1 MNKCA
6 FDRDGM
12 CTALSEKQCV
22 GCRFRKTEEELK
34 EGRQKATER
43 LISLP
48 QSTQIRIA
56 RKYYNRGTIN
66 G

>member
-6 FDRDGM
+6 FDRDCI

-22 GCRFRKTEEELK
+22 GCGFRKTEEELK
-34 EGRQKATER
+34 EGRRKATDR

-48 QSTQIRIA
+48 KATQTRIA
-56 RKYYNRGTIN
+56 RKYYNTGTLN